1 MAEKT
6 RVYLAS
12 DARGLSAAEGQ
23 GLPCVY
29 LFYRVGDGGALQR
42 AQLPAA
48 ARGGLMGVFE
58 APGLADAD
66 PPKLARDMAGECARR
81 GYAGVFLDLAPAPQT
96 VTPLAALS
104 QELKRLRV
112 VHYVPVSLLAA
123 APGARAVVPGAVS
136 GGSFASLLDELCARW
151 GADNVA
157 LDLQRM
163 RSVFDMPSF
172 SPEGRALPREESD
185 ALLGRCRPSVFFSP
199 SWAASI
205 SPAAKTAG
213 RSSSSS
219 TTRTPPPTSSAWRG
233 SGICPPSFC
242 SGPNGARWRK
252 RSQNSAARLSSARG
266 NAIIRTS

>member
-136 GGSFASLLDELCARW
+136 GGSFAALLDELCARW

-172 SPEGRALPREESD
+172 SPEGRALPREEFD

-199 SWAASI
+199 ELGCKYFTCRENGRAQFVLFDDADTAAYKLGLARQRNL
-205 SPAAKTAG
+205 PAVFLLWSEWGPLAKEIA
-213 RSSSSS
+213 
-219 TTRTPPPTSSAWRG
+219 
-233 SGICPPSFC
+233 
-242 SGPNGARWRK
+242 K
-252 RSQNSAARLSSARG
+252 
-266 NAIIRTS
+266 